1 MPNIAL
7 IETLKKSRPTT
18 KISYIG
24 SKTGLEAK
32 LLAPYPVKFYSVET
46 GKLRRYFDLKN
57 FVDIFRVPVGF
68 VQSFKILKKIHPD
81 LVFSKGGYVALPV
94 VFAAFLLRI
103 PVIIHESDSIPGL
116 TTRLSAFVAKQVW
129 ASHDSIAKVYGRK
142 FKQVELPVREFLFE
156 GQKEYFNSK
165 LDLNPTKKNLL
176 VMGGSLGAGALN
188 QFVSENLS
196 GLSNLFNIIHICG
209 KGKVE
214 LQENS
219 DQENYYQFEYLDE
232 EMNHAYAFADYI
244 LSRAGASAIS
254 ELTALQK
261 KSILV
266 PLPNSASRGE
276 QIINAQKFS
285 QNKLGEM
292 ILEDNLNFENFMN
305 SIQNLD
311 KLDPKQIQSH
321 SAKFT
326 FSPDLF
332 DQYDSK

>member
-32 LLAPYPVKFYSVET
+32 LLAPHPVKFYSVET
-46 GKLRRYFDLKN
+46 GKLRRYFDFQN
-57 FVDIFRVPVGF
+57 FVDILRVPVGF
-68 VQSFKILKKIHPD
+68 VQSYKILTKLKPD

-94 VFAAFLLRI
+94 VFAAFLHRI

-129 ASHDSIAKVYGRK
+129 ASHDSIAKEYAKK

-156 GQKEYFNSK
+156 GKKEYFNSK
-165 LDLNPTKKNLL
+165 LDLNPNKKNLL

-188 QFVSENLS
+188 QFVSENLYE
-196 GLSNLFNIIHICG
+196 LSSQFNIIHICG

-214 LQENS
+214 LQANS
-219 DQENYYQFEYLDE
+219 DHENYYQFEYLDE
-232 EMNHAYAFADYI
+232 EMNHAYAFADYV

-266 PLPNSASRGE
+266 PLPTTKSRGE

-285 QNKLGEM
+285 EQKLGEM
-292 ILEDNLNFENFMN
+292 ILEENLNLDNFLN
-305 SIQNLD
+305 SLNNLEG
-311 KLDPKQIQSH
+311 LDPKTIQSH
-321 SAKFT
+321 AAKFT
-326 FSPDLF
+326 FSPELF